1 MPERRSYLRFNIGD
15 KIYVRNGELRLGPG
29 TVMKKK
35 PEERI
40 YLVSLGNGT
49 PFMWVHDDR
58 LMTVQE
64 AAQEL
69 IKPSYD

>member
-1 MPERRSYLRFNIGD
+1 
-15 KIYVRNGELRLGPG
+15 
-29 TVMKKK
+29 MKKK

>member
-1 MPERRSYLRFNIGD
+1 MAERRSYLRFIIGD
-15 KIYVRNGELRLGPG
+15 KVFVRTGELRLGPG

-40 YLVSLGNGT
+40 YFVSMGNGT
-49 PFMWVHDDR
+49 FMWVHEDR

-64 AAQEL
+64 ASREV
-69 IKPSYD
+69 IKPSHD